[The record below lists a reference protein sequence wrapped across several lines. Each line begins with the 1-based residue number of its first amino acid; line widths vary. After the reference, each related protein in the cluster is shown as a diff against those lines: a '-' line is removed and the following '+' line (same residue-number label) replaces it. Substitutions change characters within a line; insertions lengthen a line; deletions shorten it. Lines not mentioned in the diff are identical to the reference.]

1 MHLGY
6 LQLME
11 NRMYFERLALDKT
24 SSYFVKRVVEL
35 AKERDIVDVV
45 NDLEQLLLY
54 VRIDANLL
62 DRSLAEVTARSQDVR
77 RQYDAG
83 R

>member
-1 MHLGY
+1 MVK
-6 LQLME
+6 
-11 NRMYFERLALDKT
+11 YFERLASDRS
-24 SSYFVKRVVEL
+24 SSYFVKQVIEL
-35 AKERDIVDVV
+35 AQERDIVDVV
-45 NDLEQLLLY
+45 NDLAQLLLY
-54 VRIDANLL
+54 ARVDAKRI